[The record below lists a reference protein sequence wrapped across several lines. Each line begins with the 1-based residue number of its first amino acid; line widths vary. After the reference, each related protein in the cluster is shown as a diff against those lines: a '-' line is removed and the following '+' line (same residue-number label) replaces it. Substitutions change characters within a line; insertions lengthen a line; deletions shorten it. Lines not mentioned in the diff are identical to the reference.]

1 MGHSVFLKQLLHLRN
16 SFVIADHAFI
26 RSKSLDEDRSPILN
40 ESLIEESGDEN
51 VFVGPEE
58 DDDDDS
64 SGKDEEDD
72 EEEGLEKME
81 EK

>member
-1 MGHSVFLKQLLHLRN
+1 M
-16 SFVIADHAFI
+16 
-26 RSKSLDEDRSPILN
+26 DEDRSPILN

-58 DDDDDS
+58 DDDEDS
-64 SGKDEEDD
+64 TGKEEEE
-72 EEEGLEKME
+72 EEEGLEKLE

>member
-1 MGHSVFLKQLLHLRN
+1 M
-16 SFVIADHAFI
+16 
-26 RSKSLDEDRSPILN
+26 DEDRSPILN

-58 DDDDDS
+58 DDDDGS
-64 SGKDEEDD
+64 SGGEEDEEDE
-72 EEEGLEKME
+72 EEEGLEKLE

>member
-1 MGHSVFLKQLLHLRN
+1 M
-16 SFVIADHAFI
+16 
-26 RSKSLDEDRSPILN
+26 DEDRSPILN

-64 SGKDEEDD
+64 SGKDEEDEE